1 MPDPNVELDHITLDP
16 PEFWF
21 GYYSETIAELYALLH
36 LSDDE
41 GPVQRVRGGGGSLKE
56 DGSRK
61 MSLCL
66 VGKLLAIRQTNKE
79 AFRVLIPK
87 IWRTNHEVS
96 VELVQNN
103 IFSFHFNDMINKK
116 KVMSS
121 GPWNFDNS
129 LLVLENQRDKEIF
142 LKWSLLR
149 LICLVQIH
157 NVILLCMT
165 HDCSLLLGFKIG
177 KVTDIDLGA
186 SKDYVGRFIWCL
198 SNNSAQAVGVIRD
211 HKFGGWLRATSALR
225 DCFSNPRRSTWS
237 SKVDVPI
244 SSVHRE
250 EHSGDATQNPVEDSH
265 GFDRI
270 IADIVTVGSLATG
283 KDKTVTSVEEIE
295 LQLIRYPI
303 LRRLLLD
310 IHVRYFL
317 PLMILILNPLLSS
330 NSSM

>member
-1 MPDPNVELDHITLDP
+1 MGL
-16 PEFWF
+16 
-21 GYYSETIAELYALLH
+21 GKCLYVWW
-36 LSDDE
+36 E
-41 GPVQRVRGGGGSLKE
+41 
-56 DGSRK
+56 
-61 MSLCL
+61 
-66 VGKLLAIRQTNKE
+66 
-79 AFRVLIPK
+79 
-87 IWRTNHEVS
+87 
-96 VELVQNN
+96 
-103 IFSFHFNDMINKK
+103 
-116 KVMSS
+116 
-121 GPWNFDNS
+121 NF
-129 LLVLENQRDKEIF
+129 
-142 LKWSLLR
+142 LR
-149 LICLVQIH
+149 LDKL
-157 NVILLCMT
+157 T
-165 HDCSLLLGFKIG
+165 RR
-177 KVTDIDLGA
+177 
-186 SKDYVGRFIWCL
+186 RFSHSHRECL

-317 PLMILILNPLLSS
+317 PLMMVILNPLLSS
-330 NSSM
+330 NSSMWRESRFCLRRYQIGSWLFL